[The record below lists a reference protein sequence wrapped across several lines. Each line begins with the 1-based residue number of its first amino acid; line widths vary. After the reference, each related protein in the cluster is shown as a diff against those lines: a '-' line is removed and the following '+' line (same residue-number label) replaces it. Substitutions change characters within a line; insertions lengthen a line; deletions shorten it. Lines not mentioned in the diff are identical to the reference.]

1 MTQPK
6 LPNPLKTKLLDP
18 IPSQPNPIQPMGQP
32 NPWTTQTYGHS
43 TPSTLFGEVVLC
55 MQPQYDFPRN
65 PLRMQANEDIE
76 NETVKMSIVD
86 GWRNMVDHAME
97 HIGGVLISLSVAVEP
112 EGG

>member
-1 MTQPK
+1 
-6 LPNPLKTKLLDP
+6 
-18 IPSQPNPIQPMGQP
+18 
-32 NPWTTQTYGHS
+32 
-43 TPSTLFGEVVLC
+43 
-55 MQPQYDFPRN
+55 
-65 PLRMQANEDIE
+65 MQANEDIE